1 MATLQGKAV
10 KNTYRQVLQIGANNV
25 GVSGSLQPVQDGG
38 GVNTSL
44 SLSTTAATITGTLT
58 INGDLIITGG
68 GIQIQDLI
76 DDTVASLIQNGTGI
90 TWAYNDTLRTLT
102 PTITIATADGGV
114 QGDFV
119 QYNTGAGEANAVA
132 KMYWNTTDGTVDL
145 GLMGGN
151 VVLPIGQKQVARVL
165 NNSGSILN
173 KSAYQ
178 VVKITAAQGQRLAVG
193 LAQANNDANSTD
205 TIGLVAENI
214 ANNQEG
220 FVTSSG
226 LITGVDT
233 TGDLQLEDWND
244 GDILY
249 LSPTTP
255 GAITKVKPV
264 APQHT
269 VIVGFVV
276 YAHKNNGKIYVKVDN
291 GYELDELHNVKIT
304 SVANDNILQYNSSLA
319 VWENV
324 AGTTTNIAEGTNL
337 YYTQG
342 RFDSAFAAKSTTN
355 LAEGTNLYFTTARG
369 DANFAT
375 NFATKDTDDLPE
387 GSTNLYYT
395 NARTR
400 NALSVTA
407 GTGIAYNSTTGNF
420 NLGSIPNASLTNSSV
435 TINGLS
441 LALGASIS
449 LTTTDIAEGTNL
461 YWTDARF
468 DSRFGTKTTT
478 NLAEGTN
485 LYYTQ
490 ARFNTAFDAKTT
502 TDLDEGTNLY
512 YTDARSRAA
521 FSENAVGLDYS
532 SGSGILSLTAG
543 YAIPTT
549 VKLGQY
555 DTAYNRSIV
564 SAAVTGT
571 STKTLSLTQQDANV
585 ITASWT
591 DQGITTINGT
601 ANQIA
606 ASTVGNTTTVGFTND
621 VTFPNNVV
629 VSGNLTINGT
639 ATYVNTQ
646 SISSK
651 DPLFEVAN
659 DNNTT
664 DAVDIGYYGRYYD
677 SAQTRVEFTGL
688 FRDASDAGKF
698 KFFTGLV
705 DEPTN
710 VVDTTGTG
718 YTVGTLVANVEGNL
732 AGTANA
738 ANVLSTARTISATGD
753 AAWSV
758 SFDGSANATAALT
771 LANTG
776 VTATTYGTTTAVPTI
791 AVDSKGRITSAS
803 NTNIAFPVTTVNG
816 ASGTVVLTTS
826 NVAEGSNQ
834 YFTSARA
841 QASITGGASSVVTAD
856 LTASRALVSDGSGK
870 IAASAS
876 TTATEIGYVAG
887 VTSAIQTQ
895 LNGKLNLSGGT
906 LTGGLSGTTGTFS
919 GILTTPQV
927 KAATSAGLSI
937 NANSGTQVAD
947 FGAGGSANI
956 TFFGGLSGTSATF
969 SDNVTITNSAR
980 PYLITKTTTA
990 TEEAGIKIQQTT
1002 VSDWYVGVAQGTPSS
1017 NDFAIRDVKNSRIP
1031 FYLSAS
1037 TGAATFSSSV
1047 TANVIHSSNGVDY
1060 DNGNFTGF
1068 YIGGSNTS
1076 NARTASIIKNTSG
1089 DYDLI
1094 IRSQNATSVTTGSL
1108 IFQNG
1113 STEQMRITS
1122 SGNVGI
1128 GTSSPSARLAV
1139 HKSQSGTSA
1148 SASGVLRLE
1157 NTGANYTST
1166 LILTDGNTND
1176 ALISYLGATQ
1186 SLGFGIGSTANQMV
1200 ITSGGRVG
1208 IGQTAPGIALSVAGQ
1223 SEAWQ
1228 FGVTTASGTAG
1239 ALIGSPSANVL
1250 AFGDWS
1256 GSERMRITSGGDAG
1270 IGKTGSVTGLDVYFS
1285 NTDTINARSGQ
1296 AAGPSRSLYT
1306 GWHSASATTSGTL
1319 AFNVTTNGNVTNA
1332 NGSYGAFSDI
1342 KLKENITDAT
1352 PKLDDLLKVKI
1363 RNYNLIGEQTKQLGV
1378 IAQEL
1383 EEIFPSMV
1391 DEHEDFEEVEVINE
1405 EGNITKETQ
1414 SLGTITKSVK
1424 YSVFTIMNTKAI
1436 QEIVVRYD
1444 SKIQL
1449 LEAQIE
1455 ELKALIAAK

>member
-44 SLSTTAATITGTLT
+44 SLSTNAATIAGTLT

-132 KMYWNTTDGTVDL
+132 KMYWNNTDGTVDL
-145 GLMGGN
+145 GLIGGN

-178 VVKITAAQGQRLAVG
+178 VVKVSTAQGQRLAVT

-205 TIGLVAENI
+205 TLGLVAENI
-214 ANNQEG
+214 ANNQDG
-220 FVTSSG
+220 FITTS
-226 LITGVDT
+226 GVINGIDT

-244 GDILY
+244 GDVLY

-269 VIVGFVV
+269 IIVGFVV
-276 YAHKNNGKIYVKVDN
+276 YAHKTQGKIFVKVDN
-291 GYELDELHNVKIT
+291 GYELDELHNVRIT
-304 SVANDNILQYNSSLA
+304 NVANDNILQYNSSLA

-395 NARTR
+395 NTRTR

-449 LTTTDIAEGTNL
+449 LTTSNIAEGTNL

-564 SAAVTGT
+564 SAAVTGI

-585 ITASWT
+585 VTATWT

-738 ANVLSTARTISATGD
+738 ANVLSTARTITATGD

-816 ASGTVVLTTS
+816 ASGTVVLTTT
-826 NVAEGSNQ
+826 NIAEGTNQ
-834 YFTSARA
+834 YFTTGRA
-841 QASITGGASSVVTAD
+841 Q
-856 LTASRALVSDGSGK
+856 
-870 IAASAS
+870 
-876 TTATEIGYVAG
+876 
-887 VTSAIQTQ
+887 SAI
-895 LNGKLNLSGGT
+895 S
-906 LTGGLSGTTGTFS
+906 LTTTGTS
-919 GILTTPQV
+919 
-927 KAATSAGLSI
+927 
-937 NANSGTQVAD
+937 
-947 FGAGGSANI
+947 
-956 TFFGGLSGTSATF
+956 
-969 SDNVTITNSAR
+969 
-980 PYLITKTTTA
+980 
-990 TEEAGIKIQQTT
+990 
-1002 VSDWYVGVAQGTPSS
+1002 
-1017 NDFAIRDVKNSRIP
+1017 
-1031 FYLSAS
+1031 
-1037 TGAATFSSSV
+1037 GAATYSGGV
-1047 TANVIHSSNGVDY
+1047 INVP
-1060 DNGNFTGF
+1060 T
-1068 YIGGSNTS
+1068 YIGGSGTINEIAYFS
-1076 NARTASIIKNTSG
+1076 TSG
-1089 DYDLI
+1089 VISSLSTGTYPSLTELSYVKGVTSSIQTQFSAKANDNAVVHNTGAETIAGVKTFSNGI
-1094 IRSQNATSVTTGSL
+1094 ITSAYSYLFGLRISGDDKSNTILQQSGNLTISTSSGSIL
-1108 IFQNG
+1108 FAPNG
-1113 STEQMRITS
+1113 STALTLNTGNNIGVNTS
-1122 SGNVGI
+1122 TIDQRFVINQGATGTGQGVPATSGTTQNGILRLRPATALYGETFDFGMNVGATYAWIQATNTGNLGTNYSLALNPNGGNVGI
-1128 GTSSPSARLAV
+1128 GCVPNYKLDVNGVTVIRDTLLSTKLIGNNYP
-1139 HKSQSGTSA
+1139 QTSA
-1148 SASGVLRLE
+1148 SGTTSFI
-1157 NTGANYTST
+1157 NTGIFYNTS
-1166 LILTDGNTND
+1166 IMGFGNVAVYSLTVSGNPN
-1176 ALISYLGATQ
+1176 GAGSSEYRSVLFGYIYVTT
-1186 SLGFGIGSTANQMV
+1186 GYDFGIGNVVQRINYTQ
-1200 ITSGGRVG
+1200 I
-1208 IGQTAPGIALSVAGQ
+1208 
-1223 SEAWQ
+1223 
-1228 FGVTTASGTAG
+1228 VT
-1239 ALIGSPSANVL
+1239 
-1250 AFGDWS
+1250 
-1256 GSERMRITSGGDAG
+1256 GDAYN
-1270 IGKTGSVTGLDVYFS
+1270 ISTLTVSVVFWNGSTESSQQINGTTSNQIRVKVTG
-1285 NTDTINARSGQ
+1285 
-1296 AAGPSRSLYT
+1296 
-1306 GWHSASATTSGTL
+1306 
-1319 AFNVTTNGNVTNA
+1319 
-1332 NGSYGAFSDI
+1332 
-1342 KLKENITDAT
+1342 
-1352 PKLDDLLKVKI
+1352 
-1363 RNYNLIGEQTKQLGV
+1363 YN
-1378 IAQEL
+1378 
-1383 EEIFPSMV
+1383 S
-1391 DEHEDFEEVEVINE
+1391 
-1405 EGNITKETQ
+1405 GNIGAAQ
-1414 SLGTITKSVK
+1414 DVRIVK
-1424 YSVFTIMNTKAI
+1424 LT
-1436 QEIVVRYD
+1436 D
-1444 SKIQL
+1444 
-1449 LEAQIE
+1449 
-1455 ELKALIAAK
+1455 

>member
-25 GVSGSLQPVQDGG
+25 GVSGTLQPVQDGG
-38 GVNTSL
+38 GINTSL

-114 QGDFV
+114 QGDFM
-119 QYNTGAGEANAVA
+119 QLNTGANEANAVG
-132 KMYWNTTDGTVDL
+132 KIYWNSSEGGADL
-145 GLMGGN
+145 GLLGGQ
-151 VVLPIGQKQVARVL
+151 VILPIGQKQVARVL

-193 LAQANNDANSTD
+193 LAQANNDANSAD
-205 TIGLVAENI
+205 TLGLVAENI

-226 LITGVDT
+226 LITNVDT

-244 GDILY
+244 GDVLY

-291 GYELDELHNVKIT
+291 GYELDELHNVRIT
-304 SVANDNILQYNSSLA
+304 SIANNNVLRYNSSLA

-324 AGTTTNIAEGTNL
+324 APITTWITEGTNL

-355 LAEGTNLYFTTARG
+355 LAEGTNLYWTTARG
-369 DANFAT
+369 NVNFAT
-375 NFATKDTDDLPE
+375 NLAASTT
-387 GSTNLYYT
+387 TNL
-395 NARTR
+395 
-400 NALSVTA
+400 
-407 GTGIAYNSTTGNF
+407 
-420 NLGSIPNASLTNSSV
+420 
-435 TINGLS
+435 
-441 LALGASIS
+441 
-449 LTTTDIAEGTNL
+449 AEGTNL
-461 YWTDARF
+461 YFTNQRF

-478 NLAEGTN
+478 DLTEGTN

-512 YTDARSRAA
+512 YTDARARLALASSAT
-521 FSENAVGLDYS
+521 GLTYANN
-532 SGSGILSLTAG
+532 SGVFSLTAG

-555 DTAYNRSIV
+555 DIAYNRSIV

-585 ITASWT
+585 ITATWT

-606 ASTVGNTTTVGFTND
+606 ATTVGNTTTLAFTND
-621 VTFPNNVV
+621 VTMPNNLV

-646 SISSK
+646 SISAK

-705 DEPTN
+705 SEPTN

-718 YTVGTLVANVEGNL
+718 YTVGTLVANFEGNL

-738 ANVLSTARTISATGD
+738 ANALTTARTIAASGD
-753 AAWSV
+753 ATWSV
-758 SFDGSANATAALT
+758 SFNGSANVTSALT

-816 ASGTVVLTTS
+816 QAGTVVLTTS
-826 NVAEGSNQ
+826 NVAEGTNQ

-856 LTASRALVSDGSGK
+856 LTASRALVSDGTGK

-895 LNGKLNLSGGT
+895 LNSKLNLSGGT
-906 LTGGLSGTTGTFS
+906 LTGGLSGTT
-919 GILTTPQV
+919 L
-927 KAATSAGLSI
+927 GLS
-937 NANSGTQVAD
+937 
-947 FGAGGSANI
+947 GA
-956 TFFGGLSGTSATF
+956 LSGTSATF
-969 SDNVTITNSAR
+969 SGSTFALRSNVGLSMTDDADVSLQVKAPSGVGKLIMQGRNAAGNVVYAISSEGGISAASATFSGKVGIGAT
-980 PYLITKTTTA
+980 PYTSTTA
-990 TEEAGIKIQQTT
+990 IIRAVSATSTNYALIIEDNASNQLFEIK
-1002 VSDWYVGVAQGTPSS
+1002 
-1017 NDFAIRDVKNSRIP
+1017 NN
-1031 FYLSAS
+1031 
-1037 TGAATFSSSV
+1037 GAATFSNQV
-1047 TANVIHSSNGVDY
+1047 TINGPSADWAA
-1060 DNGNFTGF
+1060 
-1068 YIGGSNTS
+1068 IIQNTNS
-1076 NARTASIIKNTSG
+1076 GAGTSYGLKVKAGTSG
-1089 DYDLI
+1089 AADATFVLQDYAGNEFLTA
-1094 IRSQNATSVTTGSL
+1094 RG
-1108 IFQNG
+1108 NG
-1113 STEQMRITS
+1113 RI
-1122 SGNVGI
+1122 GI
-1128 GTSSPSARLAV
+1128 GTNSPTRLLDVNGVIRTQNSGSAGAPSIEL
-1139 HKSQSGTSA
+1139 GTSA
-1148 SASGVLRLE
+1148 QGNGLFYPTT
-1157 NTGANYTST
+1157 NTIA
-1166 LILTDGNTND
+1166 IATND
-1176 ALISYLGATQ
+1176 T
-1186 SLGFGIGSTANQMV
+1186 
-1200 ITSGGRVG
+1200 
-1208 IGQTAPGIALSVAGQ
+1208 
-1223 SEAWQ
+1223 
-1228 FGVTTASGTAG
+1228 
-1239 ALIGSPSANVL
+1239 
-1250 AFGDWS
+1250 
-1256 GSERMRITSGGDAG
+1256 ERMRITSGGQININGSAANGQVKLAVLQTQNNHVCDLYVNNGSSNGCIYARVDD
-1270 IGKTGSVTGLDVYFS
+1270 TANAFAYLNYNGSVVGSISTNGTTTSYNITSDYRLKEDFKQINGLDKVSAIKVYDYKWKG
-1285 NTDTINARSGQ
+1285 TEDRMIGVVAHELQEIIPYAVYGQ
-1296 AAGPSRSLYT
+1296 K
-1306 GWHSASATTSGTL
+1306 
-1319 AFNVTTNGNVTNA
+1319 
-1332 NGSYGAFSDI
+1332 D
-1342 KLKENITDAT
+1342 
-1352 PKLDDLLKVKI
+1352 
-1363 RNYNLIGEQTKQLGV
+1363 GEQMQGV
-1378 IAQEL
+1378 
-1383 EEIFPSMV
+1383 
-1391 DEHEDFEEVEVINE
+1391 D
-1405 EGNITKETQ
+1405 
-1414 SLGTITKSVK
+1414 
-1424 YSVFTIMNTKAI
+1424 YSKLVPILVKAI
-1436 QEIVVRYD
+1436 QELTAKVEA
-1444 SKIQL
+1444 
-1449 LEAQIE
+1449 LEA
-1455 ELKALIAAK
+1455 K

>member
-25 GVSGSLQPVQDGG
+25 GVSGTLQPVQDGG
-38 GVNTSL
+38 GVNTAL
-44 SLSTTAATITGTLT
+44 SLSTTAATINGTLT
-58 INGDLIITGG
+58 ITGDLIITGG

-114 QGDFV
+114 QGDFL
-119 QYNTGAGEANAVA
+119 QFNTGAGEANAVA
-132 KMYWNTTDGTVDL
+132 KMYWNTNDGTIDL

-205 TIGLVAENI
+205 TIGLVSENI

-226 LITGVDT
+226 LITNVDT

-276 YAHKNNGKIYVKVDN
+276 YAHKNQGKIYVKVDN
-291 GYELDELHNVKIT
+291 GYELDELHNVRIT
-304 SVANDNILQYNSSLA
+304 SVANNNVLRYNSSLA

-324 AGTTTNIAEGTNL
+324 APITTWITEGTNL

-355 LAEGTNLYFTTARG
+355 LAEGTNLYWTTARG
-369 DANFAT
+369 NVNFAT
-375 NFATKDTDDLPE
+375 NLAASTT
-387 GSTNLYYT
+387 TNL
-395 NARTR
+395 
-400 NALSVTA
+400 
-407 GTGIAYNSTTGNF
+407 
-420 NLGSIPNASLTNSSV
+420 
-435 TINGLS
+435 
-441 LALGASIS
+441 
-449 LTTTDIAEGTNL
+449 AEGTNL
-461 YWTDARF
+461 YFTNQRF

-478 NLAEGTN
+478 DLTEGTN

-512 YTDARSRAA
+512 YTDARARLALASSAT
-521 FSENAVGLDYS
+521 GLTYANN
-532 SGSGILSLTAG
+532 SGVFSLTAG

-555 DTAYNRSIV
+555 DIAYNRSIV

-585 ITASWT
+585 ITATWT

-606 ASTVGNTTTVGFTND
+606 ATTVGNTTTLAFTND
-621 VTFPNNVV
+621 VTMPNNLV

-646 SISSK
+646 SISAK

-705 DEPTN
+705 SEPTN
-710 VVDTTGTG
+710 VVNTTGTG
-718 YTVGTLVANVEGNL
+718 YTVGTLVANFEGNL

-738 ANVLSTARTISATGD
+738 ANALTTARTISATGD

-758 SFDGSANATAALT
+758 SFDGSTNATAALT

-791 AVDSKGRITSAS
+791 AIDSKGRITSAS

-826 NVAEGSNQ
+826 NVAEGTNQ
-834 YFTSARA
+834 YFTTGRVSAYL
-841 QASITGGASSVVTAD
+841 TGAISTVLTTD
-856 LTASRALVSDGSGK
+856 LTASRAVASNASGKLVS
-870 IAASAS
+870 SA
-876 TTATEIGYVAG
+876 TTDTELGYLSG
-887 VTSAIQTQ
+887 VTSAVQTQ
-895 LNGKLNLSGGT
+895 LNSKLNLSGGT
-906 LTGGLSGTTGTFS
+906 LTG
-919 GILTTPQV
+919 
-927 KAATSAGLSI
+927 A
-937 NANSGTQVAD
+937 
-947 FGAGGSANI
+947 
-956 TFFGGLSGTSATF
+956 LSGTSATF
-969 SDNVTITNSAR
+969 SGAITANAASQINGLTQDAIQTIFTIQGYNAAAQSKALYFR
-980 PYLITKTTTA
+980 LTGSTPLWSITTGA
-990 TEEAGIKIQQTT
+990 TGTDAGISIRP
-1002 VSDWYVGVAQGTPSS
+1002 DGT
-1017 NDFAIRDVKNSRIP
+1017 NGLTIP
-1031 FYLSAS
+1031 YG
-1037 TGAATFSSSV
+1037 TGAATFSSSIAATSATFSGNVNVLNSASDADLKVETTLANTGARLRLKTSTTEWYIYTNQTSSTLRFFNGDDRFVLTNTGAATFSSTLTSTDLTIKNSANAETLDLFLSPSTSNGFIDYPSGRSLTIRNKGSLGITTFTSGGNVLIGTSGTSWIDTVGCYIFYQSAVNITRNGAEAMTLNRLTSDGEILRFFRSGTQVGSVSV
-1047 TANVIHSSNGVDY
+1047 TTSLTSYNVTSDYRLKQDLKDYNGLSLVSKIKTYDYEWKSDKSRMYGVIAHELAEVVPYAVTGEKDGQEMQGVDY
-1060 DNGNFTGF
+1060 SKLVP
-1068 YIGGSNTS
+1068 I
-1076 NARTASIIKNTSG
+1076 
-1089 DYDLI
+1089 
-1094 IRSQNATSVTTGSL
+1094 
-1108 IFQNG
+1108 
-1113 STEQMRITS
+1113 
-1122 SGNVGI
+1122 
-1128 GTSSPSARLAV
+1128 
-1139 HKSQSGTSA
+1139 
-1148 SASGVLRLE
+1148 
-1157 NTGANYTST
+1157 
-1166 LILTDGNTND
+1166 
-1176 ALISYLGATQ
+1176 
-1186 SLGFGIGSTANQMV
+1186 MV
-1200 ITSGGRVG
+1200 
-1208 IGQTAPGIALSVAGQ
+1208 
-1223 SEAWQ
+1223 
-1228 FGVTTASGTAG
+1228 
-1239 ALIGSPSANVL
+1239 
-1250 AFGDWS
+1250 
-1256 GSERMRITSGGDAG
+1256 
-1270 IGKTGSVTGLDVYFS
+1270 
-1285 NTDTINARSGQ
+1285 
-1296 AAGPSRSLYT
+1296 
-1306 GWHSASATTSGTL
+1306 
-1319 AFNVTTNGNVTNA
+1319 
-1332 NGSYGAFSDI
+1332 
-1342 KLKENITDAT
+1342 
-1352 PKLDDLLKVKI
+1352 
-1363 RNYNLIGEQTKQLGV
+1363 
-1378 IAQEL
+1378 
-1383 EEIFPSMV
+1383 
-1391 DEHEDFEEVEVINE
+1391 
-1405 EGNITKETQ
+1405 
-1414 SLGTITKSVK
+1414 
-1424 YSVFTIMNTKAI
+1424 KAI
-1436 QEIVVRYD
+1436 QEL
-1444 SKIQL
+1444 KA
-1449 LEAQIE
+1449 EIE
-1455 ELKALIAAK
+1455 ELKAK

>member
-25 GVSGSLQPVQDGG
+25 GVSGTLQPVQDGAG
-38 GVNTSL
+38 INTAL
-44 SLSTTAATITGTLT
+44 SLSTTAATINGTLT
-58 INGDLIITGG
+58 ITGDLIITGG

-114 QGDFV
+114 QGDFM
-119 QYNTGAGEANAVA
+119 QLNTGAGEANAVA
-132 KMYWNTTDGTVDL
+132 KIYWNSTDGTADL
-145 GLMGGN
+145 GLMGGQ
-151 VVLPIGQKQVARVL
+151 VILPLGQKQVVRVL
-165 NNSGSILN
+165 NNSGSIFN

-178 VVKITAAQGQRLAVG
+178 VVKIAPAQGQRLAVT

-205 TIGLVAENI
+205 TLGLVAENI

-220 FVTSSG
+220 FITSSG

-255 GAITKVKPV
+255 GAITKVKPI
-264 APQHT
+264 APQHS

-276 YAHKNNGKIYVKVDN
+276 YAHKTQGKIFVKVDN
-291 GYELDELHNVKIT
+291 GYELDELHNVRIT
-304 SVANDNILQYNSSLA
+304 AVADNNILQYNSALA

-337 YYTQG
+337 YYTQA

-375 NFATKDTDDLPE
+375 NFATKTTTNLPE
-387 GSTNLYYT
+387 GTNLYFT
-395 NARTR
+395 NSRARL
-400 NALSVTA
+400 ALSVTA
-407 GTGIAYNSTTGNF
+407 GTGISYNDGTGVF
-420 NLGSIPNASLTNSSV
+420 SLASIPNTSLTNSSV
-435 TINGLS
+435 TINS
-441 LALGASIS
+441 LALPLGGSVT
-449 LTTTDIAEGTNL
+449 LTTSNIAEGTNL
-461 YWTDARF
+461 YWTNARF

-478 NLAEGTN
+478 DLAEGTN

-521 FSENAVGLDYS
+521 ISENAVGLDYS
-532 SGSGILSLTAG
+532 NTSGVLSLTSG

-571 STKTLSLTQQDANV
+571 GTKTLSLTQQDANV
-585 ITASWT
+585 VTASWT
-591 DQGITTINGT
+591 DLGITTINGT
-601 ANQIA
+601 TNQIA
-606 ASTVGNTTTVGFTND
+606 ATTVGNTTTLGFTND
-621 VTFPNNVV
+621 VTMPNNLV

-688 FRDASDAGKF
+688 FRDASDAGKY
-698 KFFTGLV
+698 KIFTGLTV
-705 DEPTN
+705 EPTN

-718 YTVGTLVANVEGNL
+718 YTVGTLVSNVEGNL

-738 ANVLSTARTISATGD
+738 ANVLSTARSISATGD
-753 AAWSV
+753 AAWTV
-758 SFDGSANATAALT
+758 NFDGSANATGALT

-776 VTATTYGTTTAVPTI
+776 VTATTYGTTTSVPTI
-791 AVDSKGRITSAS
+791 AVDAKGRITSAS

-816 ASGTVVLTTS
+816 FSGTVVLTTS
-826 NVAEGSNQ
+826 DVAEGSNQ

-841 QASITGGASSVVTAD
+841 QASITGGASSVVTAN

-876 TTATEIGYVAG
+876 TTATEVSYLAG

-895 LNGKLNLSGGT
+895 LNTKAADNAVVHLAGTETITGAKTFSGGLSSNALT
-906 LTGGLSGTTGTFS
+906 LTG
-919 GILTTPQV
+919 
-927 KAATSAGLSI
+927 A
-937 NANSGTQVAD
+937 
-947 FGAGGSANI
+947 
-956 TFFGGLSGTSATF
+956 LSGTSATF
-969 SDNVTITNSAR
+969 SSTITANGNITASLSSPTFLATDGTNNSYFA
-980 PYLITKTTTA
+980 TA
-990 TEEAGIKIQQTT
+990 TSNNGYANGTLAGDAVIR
-1002 VSDWYVGVAQGTPSS
+1002 GTSGISLSS
-1017 NDFAIRDVKNSRIP
+1017 NGGSSTALRI
-1031 FYLSAS
+1031 AS

-1047 TANVIHSSNGVDY
+1047 TAASGLYNGY
-1060 DNGNFTGF
+1060 
-1068 YIGGSNTS
+1068 
-1076 NARTASIIKNTSG
+1076 TSG
-1089 DYDLI
+1089 LPPTSGSAT
-1094 IRSQNATSVTTGSL
+1094 RGGLRLNNASNIALDFGTVAAGQAWLQVSDANNYASNFAL
-1108 IFQNG
+1108 LLNPNG
-1113 STEQMRITS
+1113 
-1122 SGNVGI
+1122 GNVGI
-1128 GTSSPSARLAV
+1128 GTSSPLALL
-1139 HKSQSGTSA
+1139 H
-1148 SASGVLRLE
+1148 
-1157 NTGANYTST
+1157 
-1166 LILTDGNTND
+1166 I
-1176 ALISYLGATQ
+1176 
-1186 SLGFGIGSTANQMV
+1186 
-1200 ITSGGRVG
+1200 
-1208 IGQTAPGIALSVAGQ
+1208 
-1223 SEAWQ
+1223 
-1228 FGVTTASGTAG
+1228 
-1239 ALIGSPSANVL
+1239 
-1250 AFGDWS
+1250 
-1256 GSERMRITSGGDAG
+1256 
-1270 IGKTGSVTGLDVYFS
+1270 
-1285 NTDTINARSGQ
+1285 Q
-1296 AAGPSRSLYT
+1296 AAEPTFR
-1306 GWHSASATTSGTL
+1306 
-1319 AFNVTTNGNVTNA
+1319 
-1332 NGSYGAFSDI
+1332 
-1342 KLKENITDAT
+1342 ITDAT
-1352 PKLDDLLKVKI
+1352 DGGVTFIGSTSGYSYI
-1363 RNYNLIGEQTKQLGV
+1363 RPFSRDFRFMNAAGSSMLTISSGGDVGIGDAGSSATRLTIKSSSATSSTNAIAIFNSSATTLMYIRSDGAFFTGTGSSSPYNNTSGGSPNLIVTSGGSLERSTSSLKYKKDIINYDKGLKEVLEMRPVYYKGKGENDGDKQYAGL
-1378 IAQEL
+1378 IA
-1383 EEIFPSMV
+1383 EEI
-1391 DEHEDFEEVEVINE
+1391 HE
-1405 EGNITKETQ
+1405 
-1414 SLGTITKSVK
+1414 LGLTEFVQYAEDGSPDALAYQNMIALA
-1424 YSVFTIMNTKAI
+1424 FKAI
-1436 QEIVVRYD
+1436 QE
-1444 SKIQL
+1444 QQ
-1449 LEAQIE
+1449 AQIE

>member
-25 GVSGSLQPVQDGG
+25 GVSGTLQPVQDGAG
-38 GVNTSL
+38 INTAL
-44 SLSTTAATITGTLT
+44 SLSTTAATINGTLT
-58 INGDLIITGG
+58 ITGDLIITGG

-114 QGDFV
+114 QGDFM
-119 QYNTGAGEANAVA
+119 QLNTGANEANAVA
-132 KMYWNTTDGTVDL
+132 KIYWNSSEGTADL
-145 GLMGGN
+145 GLLGGQ
-151 VVLPIGQKQVARVL
+151 VILPLGQKQVARVL
-165 NNSGSILN
+165 NNSGSIFN

-205 TIGLVAENI
+205 TLGLVAENI

-220 FVTSSG
+220 FITSSG
-226 LITGVDT
+226 LVTGIDT

-264 APQHT
+264 APQHS

-276 YAHKNNGKIYVKVDN
+276 YAHKNQGKIYVKVDN
-291 GYELDELHNVKIT
+291 GYELDELHNVRIT
-304 SVANDNILQYNSSLA
+304 AVADNNILQYNSSLA

-342 RFDSAFAAKSTTN
+342 RFDSAFAAKTTTN

-375 NFATKDTDDLPE
+375 NFATKTTTNLPE
-387 GSTNLYYT
+387 GTNLYFT
-395 NARTR
+395 NSRARL
-400 NALSVTA
+400 ALAVTA
-407 GTGIAYNSTTGNF
+407 GTGISYNNGTGVF
-420 NLGSIPNASLTNSSV
+420 SLASIPNASLTNSSV
-435 TINGLS
+435 TINS
-441 LALGASIS
+441 QALPLGGSVT
-449 LTTTDIAEGTNL
+449 LTTTNIAEGTNL

-468 DSRFGTKTTT
+468 DSRFSTKTTT
-478 NLAEGTN
+478 DLAEGTN

-521 FSENAVGLDYS
+521 ISENAVGLDYS
-532 SGSGILSLTAG
+532 NTSGVLSLTAG

-571 STKTLSLTQQDANV
+571 GTKTLSLTQQDANIV
-585 ITASWT
+585 TATWT
-591 DQGITTINGT
+591 DLGITTINGT

-606 ASTVGNTTTVGFTND
+606 ATTVGNTTTLAFTND
-621 VTFPNNVV
+621 VTMPNNLV

-646 SISSK
+646 SISAK

-664 DAVDIGYYGRYYD
+664 DAVDIGYYGRYFD

-710 VVDTTGTG
+710 VVNTTGTG
-718 YTVGTLVANVEGNL
+718 YTVGTLVANFEGNL

-738 ANVLSTARTISATGD
+738 ANQLSTARSISATGD
-753 AAWSV
+753 AAWTV
-758 SFDGSANATAALT
+758 NFDGSANATAALT

-791 AVDSKGRITSAS
+791 AVDAKGRITSAS

-816 ASGTVVLTTS
+816 FSGTVVLTTAD
-826 NVAEGSNQ
+826 VAEVTNQ

-841 QASITGGASSVVTAD
+841 QAAITGGASSVVTAN

-870 IAASAS
+870 IAASGT
-876 TTATEIGYVAG
+876 TTATEVSYLAG

-895 LNGKLNLSGGT
+895 LNSKLNTSTAASTYLPLTGGTLSNNLSAQNASGVSYTALNTAGGFAKLEVTANATSNAILSYTNNLTITGGT
-906 LTGGLSGTTGTFS
+906 LTISPITTFS
-919 GILTTPQV
+919 N
-927 KAATSAGLSI
+927 SI
-937 NANSGTQVAD
+937 NAKGSFNGYAGSTQNLLID
-947 FGAGGSANI
+947 WSAESQI
-956 TFFGGLSGTSATF
+956 TTLTATNLFFGTNATRRL
-969 SDNVTITNSAR
+969 TIN
-980 PYLITKTTTA
+980 
-990 TEEAGIKIQQTT
+990 G
-1002 VSDWYVGVAQGTPSS
+1002 
-1017 NDFAIRDVKNSRIP
+1017 
-1031 FYLSAS
+1031 S

-1047 TANVIHSSNGVDY
+1047 TAESFVTPST
-1060 DNGNFTGF
+1060 GNPASTTW
-1068 YIGGSNTS
+1068 SLLHDQNTFGDFGIY
-1076 NARTASIIKNTSG
+1076 NPSG
-1089 DYDLI
+1089 
-1094 IRSQNATSVTTGSL
+1094 AA
-1108 IFQNG
+1108 IFFN
-1113 STEQMRITS
+1113 SFR
-1122 SGNVGI
+1122 NVGI
-1128 GTSSPSARLAV
+1128 GTVSPAYKLHVEGAILA
-1139 HKSQSGTSA
+1139 
-1148 SASGVLRLE
+1148 
-1157 NTGANYTST
+1157 NNP
-1166 LILTDGNTND
+1166 
-1176 ALISYLGATQ
+1176 GATG
-1186 SLGFGIGSTANQMV
+1186 LFVVN
-1200 ITSGGRVG
+1200 
-1208 IGQTAPGIALSVAGQ
+1208 
-1223 SEAWQ
+1223 
-1228 FGVTTASGTAG
+1228 TTVSAVNASGTTGIYIGDNGSGVVTITREKQTVNTSRTVIYSEQGYNTPAVGAFFQAG
-1239 ALIGSPSANVL
+1239 AAYQGNNSTTWAQISDSRIKENVRPITDSLNKIL
-1250 AFGDWS
+1250 ALRPCHF
-1256 GSERMRITSGGDAG
+1256 EYKTNL
-1270 IGKTGSVTGLDVYFS
+1270 GKTKTGF
-1285 NTDTINARSGQ
+1285 
-1296 AAGPSRSLYT
+1296 
-1306 GWHSASATTSGTL
+1306 
-1319 AFNVTTNGNVTNA
+1319 
-1332 NGSYGAFSDI
+1332 
-1342 KLKENITDAT
+1342 
-1352 PKLDDLLKVKI
+1352 
-1363 RNYNLIGEQTKQLGV
+1363 
-1378 IAQEL
+1378 IAQEFEQVL
-1383 EEIFPSMV
+1383 PGHVIESPVSEEHKEFIP
-1391 DEHEDFEEVEVINE
+1391 EEDA
-1405 EGNITKETQ
+1405 TM
-1414 SLGTITKSVK
+1414 KSIDADLIPYLV
-1424 YSVFTIMNTKAI
+1424 KAI
-1436 QEIVVRYD
+1436 QELKAEID
-1444 SKIQL
+1444 
-1449 LEAQIE
+1449 
-1455 ELKALIAAK
+1455 ELKAK

>member
-25 GVSGSLQPVQDGG
+25 GVSGTLQPVQDGAG
-38 GVNTSL
+38 INTAL
-44 SLSTTAATITGTLT
+44 SLSTTAATINGTLT
-58 INGDLIITGG
+58 ITGDLIITGG

-114 QGDFV
+114 QGDFM
-119 QYNTGAGEANAVA
+119 QLNTGAGEANAVA
-132 KMYWNTTDGTVDL
+132 KIYWNSTEGTADL
-145 GLMGGN
+145 GLMGGQ
-151 VVLPIGQKQVARVL
+151 VILPIGQKQVARVL
-165 NNSGSILN
+165 NNSGSIFN

-205 TIGLVAENI
+205 TLGLVAENI

-220 FVTSSG
+220 FITSSG
-226 LITGVDT
+226 LVTGIDT

-264 APQHT
+264 APQHS
-269 VIVGFVV
+269 VIVGFVI
-276 YAHKNNGKIYVKVDN
+276 YAHKTQGKIYVKVDN
-291 GYELDELHNVKIT
+291 GYELDELHNVRIT
-304 SVANDNILQYNSSLA
+304 AVADNNILQYNSALA

-337 YYTQG
+337 YYTQA
-342 RFDSAFAAKSTTN
+342 RFDSAFAAKTTTN

-375 NFATKDTDDLPE
+375 NFATKTTTNLPE
-387 GSTNLYYT
+387 GTNLYFT
-395 NARTR
+395 NSRARL
-400 NALSVTA
+400 ALSVTA
-407 GTGIAYNSTTGNF
+407 GTGISYNDGTGVF
-420 NLGSIPNASLTNSSV
+420 SLASIPNTSLTNSSV
-435 TINGLS
+435 TINS
-441 LALGASIS
+441 LALPLGGSVT
-449 LTTTDIAEGTNL
+449 LTTSNIAEGSNL
-461 YWTDARF
+461 YWTNARF

-478 NLAEGTN
+478 DLAEGTN

-521 FSENAVGLDYS
+521 ISENAVGLDYS
-532 SGSGILSLTAG
+532 NTSGVLSLTSG

-571 STKTLSLTQQDANV
+571 GTKTLSLTQQDANV
-585 ITASWT
+585 VTASWT

-606 ASTVGNTTTVGFTND
+606 ATTVGNTTTLAFTND
-621 VTFPNNVV
+621 VTMPNNLV

-646 SISSK
+646 SISAK

-698 KFFTGLV
+698 KFFTGLTV
-705 DEPTN
+705 EPTN

-738 ANVLSTARTISATGD
+738 ANVLSTARSISATGD
-753 AAWSV
+753 AAWTV
-758 SFDGSANATAALT
+758 NFDGSANATGALT

-776 VTATTYGTTTAVPTI
+776 VTATTYGTSTSVPTI

-803 NTNIAFPVTTVNG
+803 NTAINFPVTTVNSL
-816 ASGTVVLTTS
+816 SGNVVLTTS

-841 QASITGGASSVVTAD
+841 QAAIIGGASSVVTAD
-856 LTASRALVSDGSGK
+856 LTASRVLVSDGSGK

-876 TTATEIGYVAG
+876 TTATEVSYLAG

-895 LNGKLNLSGGT
+895 LNGKLNLTGGT
-906 LTGGLSGTTGTFS
+906 LTGNL
-919 GILTTPQV
+919 I
-927 KAATSAGLSI
+927 
-937 NANSGTQVAD
+937 
-947 FGAGGSANI
+947 
-956 TFFGGLSGTSATF
+956 GTSATF
-969 SDNVTITNSAR
+969 SSSIFVNSPLNNTVITTSDATNITNGFNLLASSSYWGIRTSTNGNFNLDVFGAGV
-980 PYLITKTTTA
+980 PKNALI
-990 TEEAGIKIQQTT
+990 I
-1002 VSDWYVGVAQGTPSS
+1002 AQ
-1017 NDFAIRDVKNSRIP
+1017 
-1031 FYLSAS
+1031 S
-1037 TGAATFSSSV
+1037 TGAATFSSTSGNSL
-1047 TANVIHSSNGVDY
+1047 TSTSSDFYASLTLQHS
-1060 DNGNFTGF
+1060 
-1068 YIGGSNTS
+1068 GGSNAGQWNLQSVSGTQIGAAAGACFGIYS
-1076 NARTASIIKNTSG
+1076 NTASAYRLFIN
-1089 DYDLI
+1089 
-1094 IRSQNATSVTTGSL
+1094 
-1108 IFQNG
+1108 
-1113 STEQMRITS
+1113 S
-1122 SGNVGI
+1122 SGSVGI
-1128 GTSSPSARLAV
+1128 GTSSPTGYGPTLQIAGTSGEDVSFVLGNG
-1139 HKSQSGTSA
+1139 SGTSTNRYLAA
-1148 SASGVLRLE
+1148 SPGSSGNFHFGT
-1157 NTGANYTST
+1157 NTGDILIKTGLNPGTS
-1166 LILTDGNTND
+1166 
-1176 ALISYLGATQ
+1176 
-1186 SLGFGIGSTANQMV
+1186 
-1200 ITSGGRVG
+1200 VG
-1208 IGQTAPGIALSVAGQ
+1208 T
-1223 SEAWQ
+1223 
-1228 FGVTTASGTAG
+1228 
-1239 ALIGSPSANVL
+1239 
-1250 AFGDWS
+1250 
-1256 GSERMRITSGGDAG
+1256 ERMRITSGGSVG
-1270 IGKTGSVTGLDVYFS
+1270 IGTSVPTAPLTVAGNTDLAWAASTSKLVISRSGTIARLQNYDNGSAANISLAWDGGQVGINTSGFDFGEKLGLYSTTSYTLHSKRSGTGSEGHFAFSNGNGGVGSIFTNGTSTSYNTSSDYRLKQDFKDYNGLDLVSAIKTYDYEWKTD
-1285 NTDTINARSGQ
+1285 NTR
-1296 AAGPSRSLYT
+1296 
-1306 GWHSASATTSGTL
+1306 
-1319 AFNVTTNGNVTNA
+1319 AF
-1332 NGSYGAFSDI
+1332 
-1342 KLKENITDAT
+1342 
-1352 PKLDDLLKVKI
+1352 
-1363 RNYNLIGEQTKQLGV
+1363 GV
-1378 IAQEL
+1378 IAHEL
-1383 EEIFPSMV
+1383 AEVLPYAVSGEKDGEMMQGV
-1391 DEHEDFEEVEVINE
+1391 D
-1405 EGNITKETQ
+1405 
-1414 SLGTITKSVK
+1414 
-1424 YSVFTIMNTKAI
+1424 YSKIVPLLVKAI
-1436 QEIVVRYD
+1436 QELTAKVNA
-1444 SKIQL
+1444 
-1449 LEAQIE
+1449 LEA
-1455 ELKALIAAK
+1455 K

>member
-25 GVSGSLQPVQDGG
+25 GVSGVLQPVQDGG

-114 QGDFV
+114 QGDFM
-119 QYNTGAGEANAVA
+119 QLNTGANEANAVG
-132 KMYWNTTDGTVDL
+132 KIYWNSSEGGADL
-145 GLMGGN
+145 GLLGGQ
-151 VVLPIGQKQVARVL
+151 VILPIGQKQVARVL

-205 TIGLVAENI
+205 TLGLVAENI

-220 FVTSSG
+220 FITSSG
-226 LITGVDT
+226 LITNVDT

-244 GDILY
+244 GDVLY

-269 VIVGFVV
+269 IIVGFVV

-291 GYELDELHNVKIT
+291 GYELDELHNVRIT
-304 SVANDNILQYNSSLA
+304 NVANDNILQYNSSLA

-324 AGTTTNIAEGTNL
+324 AGTTTNISEGTNL

-375 NFATKDTDDLPE
+375 NFATKTTTNLPE
-387 GSTNLYYT
+387 GTNLYFT
-395 NARTR
+395 NARSR
-400 NALSVTA
+400 GALSVTA

-435 TINGLS
+435 TVNGLS
-441 LALGASIS
+441 LALGASIT
-449 LTTTDIAEGTNL
+449 LTTTNIAEGTNL

-478 NLAEGTN
+478 NLAEGSN

-490 ARFNTAFDAKTT
+490 TRFNTAFTAKST
-502 TDLDEGTNLY
+502 TDLAEGTNLY

-521 FSENAVGLDYS
+521 ISESAVGLDYS
-532 SGSGILSLTAG
+532 SGSGVLSLTAG

-571 STKTLSLTQQDANV
+571 TTKTLSLTQQDANV
-585 ITASWT
+585 VSTTWT
-591 DQGITTINGT
+591 DLGITTINGT
-601 ANQIA
+601 ANQITA
-606 ASTVGNTTTVGFTND
+606 TTVANTTTLAFTND
-621 VTFPNNVV
+621 VTMPNNLV

-646 SISSK
+646 SISAK

-664 DAVDIGYYGRYYD
+664 DAVDIGYYGRYFD

-710 VVDTTGTG
+710 VVNTTGTG
-718 YTVGTLVANVEGNL
+718 YTVGTLVANFEGNL

-738 ANVLSTARTISATGD
+738 ANALSTARSISATGD
-753 AAWSV
+753 AAWTV
-758 SFDGSANATAALT
+758 NFDGSANATAALT

-791 AVDSKGRITSAS
+791 AIDSKGRITNAS

-826 NVAEGSNQ
+826 NIAEGSNE
-834 YFTSARA
+834 YFTSAKA
-841 QASITGGASSVVTAD
+841 QASITGGASSVVTAN
-856 LTASRALVSDGSGK
+856 LTASRALVSDGTGK

-876 TTATEIGYVAG
+876 TTATELSYVAG

-895 LNGKLNLSGGT
+895 LNTKALDSNTVHISGTETITGAKTFSAALAVTGAYTNLYGLRLSGSDTSNTVYSGAASMGITSDSGYSIFIGQAGSSTRGIVVNTTNGNTGINTTTLDQKFVINQGATGT
-906 LTGGLSGTTGTFS
+906 GQGIPATSGTTQN
-919 GILTTPQV
+919 GILRLRP
-927 KAATSAGLSI
+927 ATALYGE
-937 NANSGTQVAD
+937 TFD
-947 FGAGGSANI
+947 FGMNVGATYAWIQATNTGN
-956 TFFGGLSGTSATF
+956 LGTNYSLAL
-969 SDNVTITNSAR
+969 N
-980 PYLITKTTTA
+980 P
-990 TEEAGIKIQQTT
+990 
-1002 VSDWYVGVAQGTPSS
+1002 
-1017 NDFAIRDVKNSRIP
+1017 
-1031 FYLSAS
+1031 
-1037 TGAATFSSSV
+1037 
-1047 TANVIHSSNGVDY
+1047 NG
-1060 DNGNFTGF
+1060 
-1068 YIGGSNTS
+1068 
-1076 NARTASIIKNTSG
+1076 
-1089 DYDLI
+1089 
-1094 IRSQNATSVTTGSL
+1094 
-1108 IFQNG
+1108 
-1113 STEQMRITS
+1113 
-1122 SGNVGI
+1122 GNVGI
-1128 GTSSPSARLAV
+1128 GCVPNYKLDVNGVTVIRDTLLSTKLIGNNYP
-1139 HKSQSGTSA
+1139 QTSA
-1148 SASGVLRLE
+1148 SGTTSFI
-1157 NTGANYTST
+1157 NTGIFYNTS
-1166 LILTDGNTND
+1166 IMGFGNVSVYSLTVSGNPN
-1176 ALISYLGATQ
+1176 GAGSSEYRSVLFGYIYVTT
-1186 SLGFGIGSTANQMV
+1186 GYDFGIGNVVQRINYTQ
-1200 ITSGGRVG
+1200 I
-1208 IGQTAPGIALSVAGQ
+1208 
-1223 SEAWQ
+1223 
-1228 FGVTTASGTAG
+1228 VT
-1239 ALIGSPSANVL
+1239 
-1250 AFGDWS
+1250 
-1256 GSERMRITSGGDAG
+1256 GDAYN
-1270 IGKTGSVTGLDVYFS
+1270 ISTLTVSVVFWNGSSESNQQVNGTTNNQIRVKVTG
-1285 NTDTINARSGQ
+1285 
-1296 AAGPSRSLYT
+1296 
-1306 GWHSASATTSGTL
+1306 
-1319 AFNVTTNGNVTNA
+1319 
-1332 NGSYGAFSDI
+1332 
-1342 KLKENITDAT
+1342 
-1352 PKLDDLLKVKI
+1352 
-1363 RNYNLIGEQTKQLGV
+1363 YN
-1378 IAQEL
+1378 
-1383 EEIFPSMV
+1383 S
-1391 DEHEDFEEVEVINE
+1391 
-1405 EGNITKETQ
+1405 GNIGAAQ
-1414 SLGTITKSVK
+1414 DVRIVK
-1424 YSVFTIMNTKAI
+1424 VT
-1436 QEIVVRYD
+1436 D
-1444 SKIQL
+1444 
-1449 LEAQIE
+1449 
-1455 ELKALIAAK
+1455 

>member
-25 GVSGSLQPVQDGG
+25 GVSGTLQPVQDGAG
-38 GVNTSL
+38 INTAL
-44 SLSTTAATITGTLT
+44 SLSTTAATINGTLT
-58 INGDLIITGG
+58 ITGDLIITGG
-68 GIQIQDLI
+68 GIQITDLI
-76 DDTVASLIQNGTGI
+76 DDTVATLIQNGTGI

-114 QGDFV
+114 QGDFM
-119 QYNTGAGEANAVA
+119 QLNTGANEANAVA
-132 KMYWNTTDGTVDL
+132 KIYWNSSEGTADL
-145 GLMGGN
+145 GLLGGQ
-151 VVLPIGQKQVARVL
+151 VILPLGQKQVARVL
-165 NNSGSILN
+165 NNSGSIFN

-205 TIGLVAENI
+205 TLGLVAENI

-220 FVTSSG
+220 FITTSG
-226 LITGVDT
+226 LITNVDT

-255 GAITKVKPV
+255 GAITKVKPI

-269 VIVGFVV
+269 IIVGFVV

-291 GYELDELHNVKIT
+291 GYELDELHNVRIT
-304 SVANDNILQYNSSLA
+304 AVADNNILQYNSALA

-324 AGTTTNIAEGTNL
+324 AGTTTNLAEGTNL
-337 YYTQG
+337 YYTQA
-342 RFDSAFAAKSTTN
+342 RFDSAFAAKTTTN

-375 NFATKDTDDLPE
+375 NFATKTTTNLPE
-387 GSTNLYYT
+387 GTNLYFT
-395 NARTR
+395 NSRARL
-400 NALSVTA
+400 ALSVTA
-407 GTGIAYNSTTGNF
+407 GTGISYNDGTGVF
-420 NLGSIPNASLTNSSV
+420 SLASIPNASLTNSSV
-435 TINGLS
+435 TINS
-441 LALGASIS
+441 QALPLGGSVT
-449 LTTTDIAEGTNL
+449 LTTTNIAEGTNL

-532 SGSGILSLTAG
+532 SGSGVLSLTSG

-571 STKTLSLTQQDANV
+571 GTKTLSLTQQDANV
-585 ITASWT
+585 VTASWT
-591 DQGITTINGT
+591 DLGITTINGT

-606 ASTVGNTTTVGFTND
+606 ATTVGNTTTLAFTND
-621 VTFPNNVV
+621 VTMPNNLV

-646 SISSK
+646 SISAK

-664 DAVDIGYYGRYYD
+664 DAVDIGYYGRYFD

-698 KFFTGLV
+698 KMFTGLV

-718 YTVGTLVANVEGNL
+718 YTIGTLVANFEGNL

-738 ANVLSTARTISATGD
+738 ANQLSTARSISATGD
-753 AAWSV
+753 AAWTV
-758 SFDGSANATAALT
+758 NFDGSANATAALT

-776 VTATTYGTTTAVPTI
+776 VTATTYGTTTSVPTI
-791 AVDSKGRITSAS
+791 AVDAKGRITSAS

-826 NVAEGSNQ
+826 NIAEGSNQ

-876 TTATEIGYVAG
+876 TTATEVSYLSG

-895 LNGKLNLSGGT
+895 LNTKAADNAVVHLSGTETITGSKTFSGGLASNALT
-906 LTGGLSGTTGTFS
+906 LTG
-919 GILTTPQV
+919 
-927 KAATSAGLSI
+927 A
-937 NANSGTQVAD
+937 
-947 FGAGGSANI
+947 
-956 TFFGGLSGTSATF
+956 LSGTSATF
-969 SDNVTITNSAR
+969 SGQVNSATKYAWGSSTTGTTGQIATDGTNNFFD
-980 PYLITKTTTA
+980 YL
-990 TEEAGIKIQQTT
+990 
-1002 VSDWYVGVAQGTPSS
+1002 GTL
-1017 NDFAIRDVKNSRIP
+1017 FIRNA
-1031 FYLSAS
+1031 SAS
-1037 TGAATFSSSV
+1037 ANRLILTSTGNLTIGSTEGTGAGTLFAGAATLTGALTGTSATFSSTV
-1047 TANVIHSSNGVDY
+1047 TGRSYSIVSPNGYSGQIISQGDIFGGAGTNLLFQSSTGNSIGFLTNGGTTFNMFINTSGNVLIGTTTDVGNKVYIVTPTASNGLRIVADPTYNALSIGGTGRLAADY
-1060 DNGNFTGF
+1060 PGVTNGRFELNDAGTLFLRQYGNGTVSIVAGQVISTSNINLKNDDGGIEDALNKVLKLNPRYFYWKEDSGIDSNERQLGFYAQEVQEALGEEVANDNGNGKW
-1068 YIGGSNTS
+1068 GVNDRG
-1076 NARTASIIKNTSG
+1076 IIAM
-1089 DYDLI
+1089 L
-1094 IRSQNATSVTTGSL
+1094 
-1108 IFQNG
+1108 
-1113 STEQMRITS
+1113 
-1122 SGNVGI
+1122 
-1128 GTSSPSARLAV
+1128 
-1139 HKSQSGTSA
+1139 
-1148 SASGVLRLE
+1148 
-1157 NTGANYTST
+1157 
-1166 LILTDGNTND
+1166 
-1176 ALISYLGATQ
+1176 
-1186 SLGFGIGSTANQMV
+1186 
-1200 ITSGGRVG
+1200 
-1208 IGQTAPGIALSVAGQ
+1208 
-1223 SEAWQ
+1223 
-1228 FGVTTASGTAG
+1228 
-1239 ALIGSPSANVL
+1239 
-1250 AFGDWS
+1250 
-1256 GSERMRITSGGDAG
+1256 
-1270 IGKTGSVTGLDVYFS
+1270 
-1285 NTDTINARSGQ
+1285 
-1296 AAGPSRSLYT
+1296 
-1306 GWHSASATTSGTL
+1306 
-1319 AFNVTTNGNVTNA
+1319 
-1332 NGSYGAFSDI
+1332 
-1342 KLKENITDAT
+1342 
-1352 PKLDDLLKVKI
+1352 
-1363 RNYNLIGEQTKQLGV
+1363 
-1378 IAQEL
+1378 
-1383 EEIFPSMV
+1383 
-1391 DEHEDFEEVEVINE
+1391 
-1405 EGNITKETQ
+1405 
-1414 SLGTITKSVK
+1414 
-1424 YSVFTIMNTKAI
+1424 TKAM
-1436 QEIVVRYD
+1436 QEQQV
-1444 SKIQL
+1444 
-1449 LEAQIE
+1449 QIE